1 MIEVCKLSK
10 HFGSFKAVDEIS
22 FSIPTGQIVGLLGR
36 NGAGKSTT
44 MRMITCPIL
53 LIISKSADKT
63 LLKKKSV
70 LTHISNNQII
80 LRNIRK
86 FI

>member
-22 FSIPTGQIVGLLGR
+22 FSIPTGQIVGLLGP

-44 MRMITCPIL
+44 MRMITGFLQPTSG
-53 LIISKSADKT
+53 LIKIDGK
-63 LLKKKSV
+63 
-70 LTHISNNQII
+70 
-80 LRNIRK
+80 NIVIVK
-86 FI
+86 FKEYNKVPK